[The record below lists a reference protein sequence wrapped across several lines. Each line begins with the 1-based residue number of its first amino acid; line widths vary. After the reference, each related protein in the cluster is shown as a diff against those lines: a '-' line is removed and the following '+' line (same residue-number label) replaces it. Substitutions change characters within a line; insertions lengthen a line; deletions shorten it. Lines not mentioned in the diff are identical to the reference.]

1 MRNQLCYF
9 FIIYMKNTSQKIK
22 TDKILATHPTCNLH
36 LCYMENAPIFS
47 QSDAQIFLCIL
58 SRAKLPFTS
67 YVHAAYLVST
77 WNHLLNIL
85 YTYIPD
91 VMERYSSEDE
101 APSITFSNWQKEI
114 KHSIYHRNMMMKYC
128 LSLEFFWVII
138 HVNKRTKYLTPR
150 ANKVVLCYWLHR
162 VHMCHT

>member
-1 MRNQLCYF
+1 MRNQLVTF
-9 FIIYMKNTSQKIK
+9 SWFTWK
-22 TDKILATHPTCNLH
+22 THHRKSRQTKLWQHALLVICTCVTWKMHP
-36 LCYMENAPIFS
+36 FS
-47 QSDAQIFLCIL
+47 ANQMRKFFLCIL

-114 KHSIYHRNMMMKYC
+114 KHSFYHRNMMMKYR
-128 LSLEFFWVII
+128 LSLEFFWVIT
-138 HVNKRTKYLTPR
+138 HVNIRTKYLTPR

>member
-1 MRNQLCYF
+1 MRNQLVTFSWFTWKTHHRKSRQTKLWQHALLVICTCVTWKMHPFSANQMRKF
-9 FIIYMKNTSQKIK
+9 FFMYIIKGQ
-22 TDKILATHPTCNLH
+22 
-36 LCYMENAPIFS
+36 
-47 QSDAQIFLCIL
+47 
-58 SRAKLPFTS
+58 LPFTS

-128 LSLEFFWVII
+128 LSLKFSWVII
-138 HVNKRTKYLTPR
+138 HVNIRTKYLTPEQI
-150 ANKVVLCYWLHR
+150 K
-162 VHMCHT
+162 

>member
-1 MRNQLCYF
+1 MRNQLVTFSWFTWKTHHRKSRQTKLWQHALLVICTCVTWKMHPFSANQMHKF
-9 FIIYMKNTSQKIK
+9 FFMYIIKGQTALY
-22 TDKILATHPTCNLH
+22 
-36 LCYMENAPIFS
+36 
-47 QSDAQIFLCIL
+47 FLCSCSL
-58 SRAKLPFTS
+58 L
-67 YVHAAYLVST
+67 ST

-128 LSLEFFWVII
+128 LSLEFFWVIT
-138 HVNKRTKYLTPR
+138 HVNIRTKYLTPR

>member
-1 MRNQLCYF
+1 MRNQLVTF
-9 FIIYMKNTSQKIK
+9 SWFTWK
-22 TDKILATHPTCNLH
+22 THHRKSRQTKLWQHALLVICTCVTWKMHP
-36 LCYMENAPIFS
+36 FS
-47 QSDAQIFLCIL
+47 ANQMRKFFLCIL

-128 LSLEFFWVII
+128 LSLKFSWVII
-138 HVNKRTKYLTPR
+138 HVNIRTKYLTPEQI
-150 ANKVVLCYWLHR
+150 K
-162 VHMCHT
+162 